1 MKRSIAIVLAA
12 AASTVAG
19 PFPSAATAQNR
30 IPFEMEISQ
39 RAPLLPPRI
48 DHVGIRA
55 TLLHSGMS
63 VVDVERIMGKP
74 AQVDVADDED
84 RSVHVLKFPTEPI
97 ATTIT
102 ITDGVLSGVTLDV
115 AGVNDP
121 ALPNFSRA
129 AWLGMSRTAVLQMLG
144 TPAEDYLRDGYGM
157 TVEQMIFERP
167 CLPDV
172 SIFLVDGRVAAKKV
186 GRSFPQDILG
196 FALPLAPDPAD
207 EEVDDVA
214 DWSKQRPI
222 AVGMKESELRAQL
235 GAPKL
240 QVGYTFKGRHAERT
254 IYETNSGRSFG
265 RFTFIDGVLTEFA
278 DGGNMSLREVL
289 DGR

>member
-1 MKRSIAIVLAA
+1 MKKGIAIMLAT
-12 AASTVAG
+12 ASTVVGQFPCAG
-19 PFPSAATAQNR
+19 AERNR
-30 IPFEMEISQ
+30 MLFEMEISQ
-39 RAPLLPPRI
+39 RGQLLPPRI
-48 DHVGIRA
+48 DHVGLRA

-84 RSVHVLKFPTEPI
+84 RSVSVLKFPAEPI
-97 ATTIT
+97 ATTVT
-102 ITDGVLSGVTLDV
+102 ITDGALSGVTLDV
-115 AGVNDP
+115 AGVDDP

-144 TPAEDYLRDGYGM
+144 APAEDQLRDGYGM

-186 GRSFPQDILG
+186 GRPFPLDILG
-196 FALPLAPDPAD
+196 FALPLPPEPAD
-207 EEVDDVA
+207 NEVDDVA
-214 DWSKQRPI
+214 DWSKERQPI
-222 AVGMKESELRAQL
+222 AVGMKESELQAQL
-235 GAPKL
+235 GSPKL
-240 QVGYTFKGRHAERT
+240 QVGYTFKGRHAEQA
-254 IYETNSGRSFG
+254 IYETKPGKSFG
-265 RFTFIDGVLTEFA
+265 RFTFIDAVLTEFA
-278 DGGNMSLREVL
+278 DGGNTPLSQVL